1 MDTNFVLALS
11 IVKCQCM
18 GVSLAFRSFSQT
30 ATSFCSLSM
39 ESTRL
44 ARHCLVRMFNSIS
57 AISSQLPC
65 FGGIVNLQPP
75 CQTVGLLR
83 LEPLV
88 KRAFGMGVQIIHDD
102 NNCFRFR
109 VHDIANVL
117 DFFCPIK
124 GCASFVYWN
133 VLTPGQWFYYGES
146 LYSMAAHRH
155 RAHLPYGRWNL
166 HPALAECTNKFS
178 CEDAV
183 CFF

>member
-44 ARHCLVRMFNSIS
+44 ARHCLVRTAAMFR
-57 AISSQLPC
+57 
-65 FGGIVNLQPP
+65 GIVNLQPP
-75 CQTVGLLR
+75 CQTVCLLW

-88 KRAFGMGVQIIHDD
+88 KRALGMGVQIIHDD

-124 GCASFVYWN
+124 GSASFAY
-133 VLTPGQWFYYGES
+133 
-146 LYSMAAHRH
+146 
-155 RAHLPYGRWNL
+155 
-166 HPALAECTNKFS
+166 
-178 CEDAV
+178 
-183 CFF
+183 